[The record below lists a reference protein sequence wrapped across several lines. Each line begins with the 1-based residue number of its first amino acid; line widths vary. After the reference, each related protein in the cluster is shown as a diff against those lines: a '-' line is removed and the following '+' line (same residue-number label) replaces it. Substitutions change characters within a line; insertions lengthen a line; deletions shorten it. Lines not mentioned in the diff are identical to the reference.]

1 MKNAIMPVFT
11 NVDKSLCGMCRPN
24 AVMKTIR
31 ESIGFVVAVGAV
43 LAFIVAV
50 GWSVYAAPAG
60 QKPVLSEKKQ
70 EELEERIGRLEQE
83 QKMTENAAKDVSS
96 SVALVIGEYIW
107 TDRSGK
113 RPLHYV
119 GVDASGAP
127 LRDEKG
133 GEAVAFDA
141 EGPVVVREFT
151 GTGFL
156 LSSGQVLTSGFV
168 LSPWYDDPLLDE
180 SEQPERIPSIRLL
193 HAYFPGHSHALD
205 LKIDR
210 AEENAETVLCSVE
223 GASVAA
229 PGLRLSSAAVRTG
242 EALVSVGYAGGVP
255 FLAARLSDDQ
265 KRELLRFGTGST
277 DGLAGWL
284 AEHGLIRPVVRQI
297 RVNAQTDGQI
307 FYDTMNA
314 AGSTGGPLID
324 AEERV
329 VAMSYSTNADFPSV
343 NLALPV
349 SAFKSW
355 LDQFTRVIK

>member
-1 MKNAIMPVFT
+1 
-11 NVDKSLCGMCRPN
+11 
-24 AVMKTIR
+24 MKTIR
-31 ESIGFVVAVGAV
+31 ESIGFVVAVMAV
-43 LAFIVAV
+43 LGFTGTA
-50 GWSVYAAPAG
+50 GWSVYAALTEQEAAPAATG
-60 QKPVLSEKKQ
+60 RKPVVSGNKQ
-70 EELEERIGRLEQE
+70 QELENRIERLEQE
-83 QKMTENAAKDVSS
+83 QKMTENAAKEVSS

-107 TDRSGK
+107 TDRTGK

-127 LRDEKG
+127 MRDEKG

-193 HAYFPGHSHALD
+193 HAYFPGASHALD

-210 AEENAETVLCSVE
+210 AEENAETVLCSVQ
-223 GASVAA
+223 GASAAA

-255 FLAARLSDDQ
+255 LLAARLPEDQ
-265 KRELLRFGTGST
+265 KRELLRFGTSST

-284 AEHGLIRPVVRQI
+284 AEHGRIRPVVMQV
-297 RVNAQTDGQI
+297 RVNGQTDGKI
-307 FYDTMNA
+307 FYDTLNA
-314 AGSTGGPLID
+314 AGSTGGPLLD
-324 AEERV
+324 ADERV
-329 VAMSYSTNADFPSV
+329 VAMSYSTNADFPSL

-349 SAFKSW
+349 SDFKSW
-355 LDQFTRVIK
+355 LDQFTRVIR